1 MSILLEAL
9 RKSEKSQRSREVPT
23 IHSEVASSP
32 ASWSFKQGGLVV
44 LLVLT
49 VIVSGWFVWNQ
60 YRASSGNG
68 QTTTDGQIA
77 PGRGETSTDIA
88 QSSPTELPGSGH
100 SIRNSADAGS
110 QDSSAGDTQKNTSKD
125 TQGRNQVAV
134 ERTPVESYR
143 ATEQN
148 KGNTVKLAENP
159 AAPRPSNTNDRPFPS
174 TLKAGDAGKGADD
187 PVKKAEKPYQP
198 DAPGLLGYW
207 DLPDSVRA
215 DVPEVTFSV
224 LVYDKN
230 PENRFV
236 LINGERLTEG
246 DAHQPGMVVE
256 EIRRD
261 GVVFSYRLYRFLIE
275 K

>member
-1 MSILLEAL
+1 MI
-9 RKSEKSQRSREVPT
+9 
-23 IHSEVASSP
+23 
-32 ASWSFKQGGLVV
+32 

-60 YRASSGNG
+60 YRERSGIG
-68 QTTTDGQIA
+68 QATTDGQIA
-77 PGRGETSTDIA
+77 PGKGEMSTDTA
-88 QSSPTELPGSGH
+88 QSSPAELPASGRPNN
-100 SIRNSADAGS
+100 RNAADASS
-110 QDSSAGDTQKNTSKD
+110 QDSLGGDTQKDTSKD
-125 TQGRNQVAV
+125 TQGGNQVAV

-143 ATEQN
+143 A
-148 KGNTVKLAENP
+148 AELNRRNAAIQAEP
-159 AAPRPSNTNDRPFPS
+159 AEKPAPRRQVNTNDKPIPS
-174 TLKAGDAGKGADD
+174 NPKAWLAGKGSDD
-187 PVKKAEKPYQP
+187 PVKKTKQP
-198 DAPGLLGYW
+198 DQPDVPGLLGYW
-207 DLPDSVRA
+207 ELPDSVRA
-215 DVPEVTFSV
+215 NGPEVTFSV